1 MGRAGVT
8 GDIGTHAYHLANF
21 VTGLE
26 MTCLRAEF
34 HVCGAPK
41 AMEDTAFMHVRY
53 EGNVPGT
60 LWVTQAAPG
69 NYCGLRLGVMARRQ
83 GWNGTRSFRSSSIR
97 ALGGLNGACRSALKS
112 FENVDLVV
120 QAFG

>member
-26 MTCLRAEF
+26 MTRLRAEF

-60 LWVTQAAPG
+60 LWVTQGCTWQLLRAAAARLWRDGRVGMGPG
-69 NYCGLRLGVMARRQ
+69 VSGAPQSGL
-83 GWNGTRSFRSSSIR
+83 
-97 ALGGLNGACRSALKS
+97 SA
-112 FENVDLVV
+112 
-120 QAFG
+120 A